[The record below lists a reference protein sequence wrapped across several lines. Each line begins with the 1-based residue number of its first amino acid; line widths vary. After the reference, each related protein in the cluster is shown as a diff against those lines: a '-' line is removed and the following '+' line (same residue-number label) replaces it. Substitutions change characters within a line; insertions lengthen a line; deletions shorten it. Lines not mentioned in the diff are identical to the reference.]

1 MNQLAGE
8 TGVVEADIL
17 GQGFEI
23 SETQD
28 GVEDCTEVHDRKKID
43 IVDEAPDD
51 EDEDI
56 PELEDNMDE
65 DSDDEAEVNDES
77 KKAEFLGDGGEA
89 AVQELYDMLEETS
102 SDSDVN
108 GRAHQLPLRRSER
121 TTAGVKRKDEANDWN
136 FMNLSVSALLNEFGT
151 VASDA
156 CKSELTQL
164 FIEKQALVPVKWEEL
179 TREQQ
184 KKAVRS
190 HMFLSE
196 KYEVGVFDKMKAR
209 LLVDGR
215 MQDRSVYHDYSSPT
229 AKTKLVMTCLELAAL
244 KGWDMLKLDIRGAF
258 LCDNIDDSKEVFMI
272 LDKKLSEMCGQW
284 VPGAGEIITKY
295 GKLVVKVNIAMYGL
309 IQSAKLWY
317 KELSGYLTSKGFKA
331 YKSNECVLVKRMENG
346 KHMWMISLCYRSR
359 LRTGIG

>member
-1 MNQLAGE
+1 MMLSSVISFMNQLAGE

-136 FMNLSVSALLNEFGT
+136 FMNLSVSALLNEFET

-156 CKSELTQL
+156 CKSELTQ
-164 FIEKQALVPVKWEEL
+164 
-179 TREQQ
+179 
-184 KKAVRS
+184 
-190 HMFLSE
+190 
-196 KYEVGVFDKMKAR
+196 
-209 LLVDGR
+209 
-215 MQDRSVYHDYSSPT
+215 
-229 AKTKLVMTCLELAAL
+229 
-244 KGWDMLKLDIRGAF
+244 
-258 LCDNIDDSKEVFMI
+258 
-272 LDKKLSEMCGQW
+272 
-284 VPGAGEIITKY
+284 
-295 GKLVVKVNIAMYGL
+295 
-309 IQSAKLWY
+309 
-317 KELSGYLTSKGFKA
+317 
-331 YKSNECVLVKRMENG
+331 
-346 KHMWMISLCYRSR
+346 
-359 LRTGIG
+359 